1 LVDLIINECDE
12 LQYIIE
18 DDDHHDSPISFPKLK
33 RVFVGKCNKLNYLFP
48 ASMCTELRFLMIQE
62 ACKLQKIFG
71 GSEENDQKVGI
82 RNLHIVVFV
91 ELPSFI
97 QGIQFQTV
105 EHRLVDNCQKLSLT
119 STYFDVLSTLL
130 VTWYKHELGTN

>member
-1 LVDLIINECDE
+1 
-12 LQYIIE
+12 
-18 DDDHHDSPISFPKLK
+18 
-33 RVFVGKCNKLNYLFP
+33 
-48 ASMCTELRFLMIQE
+48 MIQE